1 MTLFTKSIGSMV
13 VEHALGDAGL
23 IVSSTV
29 SEAKQSFGQPAWAS
43 NSKAST
49 VTNSAASNLGGLS
62 DACRTVLQD
71 SRINQKAVLRT
82 PELAVTV
89 ASYSGP
95 A

>member
-1 MTLFTKSIGSMV
+1 MLAEYKS
-13 VEHALGDAGL
+13 GDAGL

-49 VTNSAASNLGGLS
+49 VTNSAESNLGGLS
-62 DACRTVLQD
+62 DACRTVPADLGIKRKD
-71 SRINQKAVLRT
+71 VLRT
-82 PELAVTV
+82 LELAVTV
-89 ASYSGP
+89 ASYSEP